1 MKFQIIQTKLS
12 PKCKNNITYL
22 FTSKRIR
29 CDVPGMLNKIER
41 WISRFNTCQK
51 NIPKQPKAKAK
62 HIRQDIRAL
71 MKVLQTISPETKRQL
86 ENAYIGAYPLPSLP
100 PAHQTRETRL
110 TRNYEGNSCEIVPL
124 AELMERLL
132 KTCQLMEKQYHPRKG
147 AWTNWPKVLFIVKM
161 IEFFEHWTGTKATST
176 PSAVFDTFLASIL
189 DNVTDESSDSPNH
202 RKLIKT
208 AFSIAWF
215 PPYIRPGQGTL
226 DNLLSKRDSFLIRSW
241 NYLIL
246 NNLLK

>member
-1 MKFQIIQTKLS
+1 MSFQIKQTKLS
-12 PKCKNNITYL
+12 LNCKNSITYL
-22 FTSKRIR
+22 FDSKHIK
-29 CDVPGMLNKIER
+29 CDVSGMLNKIER
-41 WISRFNTCQK
+41 WISRFNACQK

-62 HIRQDIRAL
+62 YIRQDICAL
-71 MKVLQTISPETKRQL
+71 MKVLQTISPETKRRL
-86 ENAYIGAYPLPSLP
+86 ENAYVGAYPLPPPP

-147 AWTNWPKVLFIVKM
+147 ALTNWPKVLFTVKM
-161 IEFFEHWTGTKATST
+161 IEFFEHWTGTEATST
-176 PSAVFDTFLASIL
+176 PSAVFDKFLAYIL
-189 DNVTDESSDSPNH
+189 ADVTDESSDSPNH

-215 PPYIRPGQGTL
+215 PPYILPGQGTL
-226 DNLLSKRDSFLIRSW
+226 DNLLNRRDHLLIRSW
-241 NYLIL
+241 NYFVL

>member
-1 MKFQIIQTKLS
+1 MNFQIRQTKLS
-12 PKCKNNITYL
+12 QNCKKNITCL
-22 FTSKRIR
+22 FNSKRIK
-29 CDVPGMLNKIER
+29 CDVSGMLNKIER

-51 NIPKQPKAKAK
+51 NIPKAKAK
-62 HIRQDIRAL
+62 YIRQDICAL

-86 ENAYIGAYPLPSLP
+86 ENAYVGAYPLPPLP
-100 PAHQTRETRL
+100 PAHQTRKTRL
-110 TRNYEGNSCEIVPL
+110 TRNYEGNNCEIVPL

-147 AWTNWPKVLFIVKM
+147 ALTNWQKVLFTVKM

-176 PSAVFDTFLASIL
+176 PSAVFDTFLAYIL
-189 DNVTDESSDSPNH
+189 EDVAGESNESPSH
-202 RKLIKT
+202 RKLIET

-215 PPYIRPGQGTL
+215 PPYIRPRQGTL
-226 DNLLSKRDSFLIRSW
+226 NNLLNRRDHLLNRSW
-241 NYLIL
+241 NYLVL